1 MYRVLDDARVRRP
14 GTRDDGTA
22 IHSVTQVILLAQVD
36 MKTRRPRTTLGRD
49 TERVKVEG
57 SSWQA

>member
-1 MYRVLDDARVRRP
+1 MYRVLVDA
-14 GTRDDGTA
+14 RDDGPAPATTGRRPTA
-22 IHSVTQVILLAQVD
+22 SRQVILLAQVD